1 MRGKTHIKKR
11 VIDLDA
17 KYQSEVIS
25 RFINKIM
32 QNGKKATAT
41 KLVYDALDIAEK
53 KANRKAIDVFETA
66 IQNAS
71 PILEVRSRRIGGA
84 NYQVPREVTPNRKLY
99 LAMRWI
105 IDSARSKKGSGY
117 ATRLADEIFDAY
129 ENKGASIKRR
139 EELHKMAEANRAFAH
154 FGRF

>member
-1 MRGKTHIKKR
+1 
-11 VIDLDA
+11 
-17 KYQSEVIS
+17 
-25 RFINKIM
+25 M